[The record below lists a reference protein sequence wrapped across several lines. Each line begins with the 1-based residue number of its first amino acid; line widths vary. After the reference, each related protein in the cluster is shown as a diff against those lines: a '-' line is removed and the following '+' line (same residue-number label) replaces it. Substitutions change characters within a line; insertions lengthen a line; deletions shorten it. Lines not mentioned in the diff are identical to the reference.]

1 MGLYGLAGDMCS
13 LTAFMSPVVSTDSD
27 SACIPVWP
35 RVMRVHVLYRKSIVG
50 TCVWGQSLLFPLHD
64 KYRALQTEH
73 FPSFAFQNKR
83 PIYIGL
89 QSIIVELEYV
99 QTIVEQ
105 VTRYNSPYWCNTIFP
120 LVALLE
126 FFVSVATCEHLFLHQ
141 QPHYM
146 MLYPIVKF
154 L

>member
-1 MGLYGLAGDMCS
+1 M
-13 LTAFMSPVVSTDSD
+13 
-27 SACIPVWP
+27 
-35 RVMRVHVLYRKSIVG
+35 
-50 TCVWGQSLLFPLHD
+50 CVWGQSLLFPLHD

>member
-1 MGLYGLAGDMCS
+1 M
-13 LTAFMSPVVSTDSD
+13 
-27 SACIPVWP
+27 
-35 RVMRVHVLYRKSIVG
+35 
-50 TCVWGQSLLFPLHD
+50 CVWGQSLLFPLHD

-99 QTIVEQ
+99 QTIIEQ

-154 L
+154 LKTVVSLKTQFCTWLAMCVVLCPAGSCVLCLGRKPKWRSTAVWVWMEPW